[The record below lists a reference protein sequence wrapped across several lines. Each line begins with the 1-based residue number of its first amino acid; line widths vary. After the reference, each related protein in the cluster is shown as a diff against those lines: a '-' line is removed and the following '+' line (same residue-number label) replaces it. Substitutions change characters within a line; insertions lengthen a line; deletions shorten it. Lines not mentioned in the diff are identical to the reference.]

1 MMRTERGCL
10 SIFLTTADDKSACEI
25 LLAYLFGFLLNP
37 SIKPGFLDPAEI
49 VEFHIMW
56 VPGRMVGNWRQ

>member
-1 MMRTERGCL
+1 MRTERGCL
-10 SIFLTTADDKSACEI
+10 SIFLTSADDKSVGKI
-25 LLAYLFGFLLNP
+25 LPTYLFGFLPNP
-37 SIKPGFLDPAEI
+37 SIKTDFLDPAEI